1 MELNELQI
9 LKRKSSTRHHGV
21 TVTSAS
27 VSRSTRKEGSTITT
41 GSENSVLGSETMD
54 GSVLQTKSDHATAF
68 AFLHQQIQS
77 KVFDEVIA
85 IVAKRLS
92 IQGVKKRIA
101 STISNAATSSE

>member
-1 MELNELQI
+1 LTI
-9 LKRKSSTRHHGV
+9 S
-21 TVTSAS
+21 
-27 VSRSTRKEGSTITT
+27 SRS
-41 GSENSVLGSETMD
+41 ENGVLGSETID
-54 GSVLQTKSDHATAF
+54 GSVLQAKGDHATAF